1 MKINGA
7 ISGALLT
14 GVAALALYA
23 STLAP
28 SVGFVDSGEL
38 TTAAAGL
45 GVPHP
50 PGFPLYVLLTH
61 LITRVPIGT
70 AAARANFASA
80 LFAAL
85 AAATLFL
92 LVHTI
97 AGRAEQPARAAP
109 RSPPPA
115 RQRKQQPRPP
125 PADHARLGAWAR
137 FAGALIAA
145 LLFASLRTTWAYATV
160 AEVYTLAAW
169 LVVLVWLLMA
179 RCRMQAAALV
189 FGIAMG
195 VHPAMN
201 VAMLPAL
208 AVLVYRIWGPAFLAS
223 RQFAAVALVAISGL
237 AVYLYLPLA
246 AMQSPALNWGDPQTP
261 DRLWAH
267 VSGWQYRGTIDI
279 TSVAVAESFA
289 RLGRILGQQLGSWAA
304 PMALVLAVIG
314 AENAFRNDR
323 TVFWVLVTS
332 IVVNVLLTIWM
343 NAGWS
348 AGTPQEISAAD
359 DLDAYYLPALIAC
372 AILTGLGAVRLA
384 RSAALAS
391 APSLVRPI
399 AVVGVLAGTIGLSVA
414 ANWEVNNRRGDVVAR
429 AYVDDVLG
437 SIAPGALLLTR
448 DWQISS
454 PMMYVQHVEQQRVDV
469 AAVNLNLLERSW
481 YVADIARRYPAVYAG
496 AQSELS
502 AFREQLIAFEANP
515 RAFNRD
521 EARRR
526 ALAAAFDDLVL
537 ASAAAYLQTGR
548 VYLTREVALGLDGK
562 GAELARTLHS
572 RYQLVP
578 QGLVFELRRERAFVE
593 PEPLRFDVAPIQEVR
608 RRVGADHIVA
618 QRVAP
623 AYSDMLANRGLYL
636 EKQSRCGEATLMFTD
651 ALAIEPTNVA
661 ARAALRRCQS
671 RTTPPPLR

>member
-1 MKINGA
+1 
-7 ISGALLT
+7 
-14 GVAALALYA
+14 
-23 STLAP
+23 
-28 SVGFVDSGEL
+28 
-38 TTAAAGL
+38 
-45 GVPHP
+45 
-50 PGFPLYVLLTH
+50 
-61 LITRVPIGT
+61 
-70 AAARANFASA
+70 
-80 LFAAL
+80 
-85 AAATLFL
+85 
-92 LVHTI
+92 
-97 AGRAEQPARAAP
+97 
-109 RSPPPA
+109 
-115 RQRKQQPRPP
+115 
-125 PADHARLGAWAR
+125 
-137 FAGALIAA
+137 
-145 LLFASLRTTWAYATV
+145 
-160 AEVYTLAAW
+160 
-169 LVVLVWLLMA
+169 
-179 RCRMQAAALV
+179 
-189 FGIAMG
+189 
-195 VHPAMN
+195 
-201 VAMLPAL
+201 
-208 AVLVYRIWGPAFLAS
+208 
-223 RQFAAVALVAISGL
+223 
-237 AVYLYLPLA
+237 
-246 AMQSPALNWGDPQTP
+246 
-261 DRLWAH
+261 
-267 VSGWQYRGTIDI
+267 
-279 TSVAVAESFA
+279 VAVAESFA

-304 PMALVLAVIG
+304 PIALVLAVIG